1 MEVEHQIA
9 KLLVEVSS
17 AQKTLKCDADMDRF
31 RNRKTTR
38 LGMEQRVLLVSQLTG
53 PSVYVQLTIPAV
65 LAGALLSSALTLL
78 DRGIHPI
85 RIADGYEKACE
96 VAVQELDKVADR
108 VSLARAGVVLTG
120 SDRIQQRRR

>member
-17 AQKTLKCDADMDRF
+17 AQKTFKYDADMDRF

-38 LGMEQRVLLVSQLTG
+38 LGMEQRVLLVSQLKN
-53 PSVYVQLTIPAV
+53 SLVYPQLTIPAV

-108 VSLARAGVVLTG
+108 VGSARP
-120 SDRIQQRRR
+120 